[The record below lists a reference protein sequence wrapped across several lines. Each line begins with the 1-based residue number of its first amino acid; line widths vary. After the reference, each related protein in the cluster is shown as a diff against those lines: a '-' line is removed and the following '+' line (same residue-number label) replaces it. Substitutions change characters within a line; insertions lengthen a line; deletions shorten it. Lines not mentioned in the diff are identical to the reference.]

1 MNPRWNRDEA
11 LQELRSHL
19 WRYLSQAAAVEAIES
34 VIEDLWQLST
44 GETRRLAATHVALD
58 PATARMIDEAPRAL
72 HRLRSTVYARMDEE
86 SGRLTGPVV
95 WQKTFERRLQTG
107 QPTLFVSRPSER
119 QYDTA
124 EARLVALCLRS
135 CSDLGGL
142 TGLNTDSA
150 LGRPVMSPSRT
161 ARHLLG
167 HAKLEGVTKIRDV
180 PERVLE
186 SLGRRGYQAFVDY
199 WRLFR
204 DAVANLLPQTV
215 ADVVAHRLLSPADDE
230 ALFELLVGFRL
241 LGQFERTGFT
251 SSFGGLLTGG
261 QRAFASAS
269 GRGVKL
275 TLWWQRSPWNV
286 LPDWREADSVYGEVL
301 ASAGL
306 ARSGLRP
313 DFILEF
319 SEPARK
325 VVLVEAK
332 HTSRAG
338 FAPDRT
344 GVFDALAYLQDAE
357 GRFAP
362 STLPHIIV
370 VAQNSSATPALHRIM
385 VSGPDKLDAAV
396 SLLLDGL
403 PPDDQRTS

>member
-1 MNPRWNRDEA
+1 MNSRWNRDET
-11 LQELRSHL
+11 LRELRSHL
-19 WRYLSQAAAVEAIES
+19 WRYLSQSAAVNAVES
-34 VIEDLWQLST
+34 VVEDLWQLST

-72 HRLRSTVYARMDEE
+72 HRLRSTVYARMNEE
-86 SGRLTGPVV
+86 SGRLTGPVD
-95 WQKTFERRLQTG
+95 WQRTFERRLQTG

-119 QYDTA
+119 RYDTP
-124 EARLVALCLRS
+124 EARLIALCLRS
-135 CSDLGGL
+135 CSDLGEL
-142 TGLNTDSA
+142 TDLNADSA
-150 LGRPVMSPSRT
+150 LGRPVTSPSRS
-161 ARHLLG
+161 ARYLLG
-167 HAKLEGVTKIRDV
+167 HAKLEGVTAIRDV

-204 DAVANLLPQTV
+204 DAVGNLLPQTV
-215 ADVVAHRLLSPADDE
+215 ADVVTHRLLSPADDE

-241 LGQFERTGFT
+241 LGQLELRGFT
-251 SSFGGLLTGG
+251 SSFGGLLSGG

-269 GRGVKL
+269 RRDVKL
-275 TLWWQRSPWNV
+275 TLWWQRSPWSV
-286 LPDWREADSVYGEVL
+286 LPDWRGADSVYGEVL

-306 ARSGLRP
+306 ARSSLRP

-319 SEPARK
+319 SEPARR

-338 FAPDRT
+338 FAPDRA
-344 GVFDALAYLQDAE
+344 GVFDALAYLQDTE

-362 STLPHIIV
+362 SALPHIIV

-385 VSGPDKLDAAV
+385 VSGPDKLATAV
-396 SLLLDGL
+396 SLLLDGWA
-403 PPDDQRTS
+403 PDDQRPA